1 MKPRLLQGTALPP
14 PSDSDAPPL
23 EPEVVSVDEVCR
35 RTDLGRSKVYQL
47 IGDGTLPSLKVGK
60 RRLVRLSTMR
70 RVLASLEQAGSE
82 PAVGRQLRRAT
93 R

>member
-1 MKPRLLQGTALPP
+1 MKTQRLRGAALP
-14 PSDSDAPPL
+14 SGRDSDASPL

-35 RTDLGRSKVYQL
+35 RTNLGRSKVYQL

-70 RVLASLEQAGSE
+70 RVLEGLEQTGHE
-82 PAVGRQLRRAT
+82 PVGGRQLRRAA